1 MLRIG
6 STAVRVFLGIAAALG
21 MATGVIAA
29 HSPADTQSGAQSAW
43 RNSIV
48 HLPVPHQGCFTAAY
62 PANIWSEVACVA
74 APDAPYI
81 PGHNLRGWFAGV
93 GAGAGIDYTAV
104 SAGLTSAAVGSFP
117 TVTGV
122 TTETGAHKKL
132 NSYSI
137 QLNSQYFASPTCS
150 GAAIPAKCQGWEQFI
165 YSNTGKA
172 FLEYWLINYSAIC
185 PVGWK
190 PLGPDCYRTGA
201 AVQVPPQAIAQ
212 LAFLGLSGQ
221 AVAGGIDTLTF
232 TTATN
237 AYSTTGQDSVVGLA
251 GFWKGTEYNIVGDGS
266 GANAVFN
273 TGSNV
278 TVKIALTDGS
288 TVAPVCAGDTG
299 STSETN
305 NLKVGACKATSG
317 TPPSVS
323 FTESR

>member
-1 MLRIG
+1 MLMFG
-6 STAVRVFLGIAAALG
+6 STAVRALVGIAAALG
-21 MATGVIAA
+21 LATSVVAA
-29 HSPADTQSGAQSAW
+29 QSPADAQSRAQFAW
-43 RNSIV
+43 RTGIA
-48 HLPVPHQGCFTAAY
+48 HLPVPHEGCFTAAY
-62 PANIWSEVACVA
+62 PAESWSDVACVA
-74 APDAPYI
+74 APDIPYI
-81 PGHNLRGWFAGV
+81 PGQNRRGWFAGV

-122 TTETGAHKKL
+122 TTEIGKRKKP
-132 NSYSI
+132 NVYSI

-172 FLEYWLINYSAIC
+172 FLEYWLINYLAIC

-190 PLGPDCYRTGA
+190 PLGPDCYLSGA
-201 AVQVPPQAIAQ
+201 AVQVPTQVIAQ
-212 LAFLGLSGQ
+212 LAFLGLSAQ

-266 GANAVFN
+266 GANASFN
-273 TGSNV
+273 IGSTV

-288 TVAPVCAGDTG
+288 TAAPVCSGDTG
-299 STSETN
+299 TTSETN
-305 NLKVGACKATSG
+305 NLKVGACKTASG
-317 TPPSVS
+317 TPPSVT
-323 FTESR
+323 FTESH

>member
-1 MLRIG
+1 MIG
-6 STAVRVFLGIAAALG
+6 STAARALIGAAAALG
-21 MATGVIAA
+21 LATSVIAA
-29 HSPADTQSGAQSAW
+29 QSPADAQSRAQFAW
-43 RNSIV
+43 RTRIA
-48 HLPVPHQGCFTAAY
+48 HLPVPHGGCFTAAY
-62 PANIWSEVACVA
+62 PSETWSEVACVA
-74 APDAPYI
+74 APDTPYMH
-81 PGHNLRGWFAGV
+81 GHSLRGWYAGV

-122 TTETGAHKKL
+122 TTETGAHKKP

-137 QLNSQYFASPTCS
+137 QLNSQYFASPACS

-172 FLEYWLINYSAIC
+172 FLEYWLINYSATC

-190 PLGPDCYRTGA
+190 PLGPDCYLNGA
-201 AVQVPPQAIAQ
+201 AVQVPTQVISQ
-212 LAFLGLSGQ
+212 LALLGLSGQ

-237 AYSTTGQDSVVGLA
+237 AYSTTGQDSVLGLA
-251 GFWKGTEYNIVGDGS
+251 GFWKGTEYNIVGDGN
-266 GANAVFN
+266 GANAAFN
-273 TGSNV
+273 IGSNV

-288 TVAPVCAGDTG
+288 TAAPMCTGDTG
-299 STSETN
+299 TTSETN
-305 NLKVGACKATSG
+305 NLKVGACKAASG

-323 FTESR
+323 FTESH